1 MKRYTFREFARI
13 TQTTIRTLRYYEKR
27 GLLKSMEDE
36 KQKYLEEDQLISLKT
51 IQLLAKA
58 GYTLEEIKD
67 IVEPHFI
74 SEKNKEKLQNKKA
87 NGWRVMPYSTA

>member
-1 MKRYTFREFARI
+1 MRPIE
-13 TQTTIRTLRYYEKR
+13 
-27 GLLKSMEDE
+27 LLKSDG
-36 KQKYLEEDQLISLKT
+36 SLGCQGM
-51 IQLLAKA
+51 IGLD
-58 GYTLEEIKD
+58 GD

>member
-1 MKRYTFREFARI
+1 MMNQSNSSI
-13 TQTTIRTLRYYEKR
+13 YYSPSKI
-27 GLLKSMEDE
+27 
-36 KQKYLEEDQLISLKT
+36 KQ
-51 IQLLAKA
+51 
-58 GYTLEEIKD
+58 